1 MNRLKSIF
9 LLLFSL
15 LTFGIFLDVK
25 ADTIPN
31 PDFEVISE
39 LVLKENKT
47 GVIYEF
53 ENLETREQFLKS
65 RNITP
70 SNASSFRSY
79 GVGSVRRTYL
89 SSYRDTAVSGRV
101 SYTVYG
107 GSSGASVS
115 ISSGQSFSS
124 SEYGIGFTYGSAAT
138 HFVPPYKYGY
148 IVLKASFTVNIYKL
162 EVKYQGTNEWRPAGR
177 IKTFSNTNV
186 WTELRTYS

>member
-1 MNRLKSIF
+1 M
-9 LLLFSL
+9 LFSL

-25 ADTIPN
+25 ADTIPS
-31 PDFEVISE
+31 PDFEVIAE
-39 LVLKENKT
+39 LVLKEKKT

-79 GVGSVRRTYL
+79 GVSSVRRTYL

-101 SYTVYG
+101 SYTV
-107 GSSGASVS
+107 V
-115 ISSGQSFSS
+115 
-124 SEYGIGFTYGSAAT
+124 GFTYGSAAT

-177 IKTFSNTNV
+177 IKTFSNKNV

>member
-1 MNRLKSIF
+1 MFVEHTSALTVIQRF
-9 LLLFSL
+9 LEEFLILFM
-15 LTFGIFLDVK
+15 
-25 ADTIPN
+25 
-31 PDFEVISE
+31 
-39 LVLKENKT
+39 
-47 GVIYEF
+47 
-53 ENLETREQFLKS
+53 
-65 RNITP
+65 
-70 SNASSFRSY
+70 
-79 GVGSVRRTYL
+79 
-89 SSYRDTAVSGRV
+89 
-101 SYTVYG
+101 G
-107 GSSGASVS
+107 GSSGVSVS

>member
-1 MNRLKSIF
+1 MNKLKLIF

-25 ADTIPN
+25 ADTIPGS
-31 PDFEVISE
+31 DFEVVSE

-70 SNASSFRSY
+70 SNASSFRS
-79 GVGSVRRTYL
+79 
-89 SSYRDTAVSGRV
+89 
-101 SYTVYG
+101 YG

>member
-1 MNRLKSIF
+1 MNRPKLIF
-9 LLLFSL
+9 FLLFSL

-25 ADTIPN
+25 ADTIPSS
-31 PDFEVISE
+31 DFEVVSE

-47 GVIYEF
+47 GVIYGF

-65 RNITP
+65 RNITT
-70 SNASSFRSY
+70 SNVSSFRSY
-79 GVGSVRRTYL
+79 GVSSVRRTYL

-115 ISSGQSFSS
+115 ISSGKIFSS
-124 SEYGIGFTYGSAAT
+124 SEYGIGFTYGSVAT

-177 IKTFSNTNV
+177 IKTLSNKNV